1 MIIQIGPGGA
11 ASKGFLIGSRRAP
24 KCQARFGGKK
34 KLVPYIRKGT
44 RNEATSAEDLADDA
58 GIHAA
63 RPAAA
68 TAWKGT
74 TLAVLFGGIAASRR
88 RSTRLPA
95 AEVSAEAA
103 LMEALADI
111 AEDSRLDE
119 GAIEIDSDE
128 EYAG

>member
-1 MIIQIGPGGA
+1 M
-11 ASKGFLIGSRRAP
+11 AP
-24 KCQARFGGKK
+24 NVLWKYFEHSGEKQ
-34 KLVPYIRKGT
+34 
-44 RNEATSAEDLADDA
+44 N
-58 GIHAA
+58 

-68 TAWKGT
+68 AAWKGT

-111 AEDSRLDE
+111 KEVSRLDQ
-119 GAIEIDSDE
+119 GTIEIDSDE